1 MRSPDVVRVY
11 TQMYFMSRKPQIDQ
25 QITFFYTH
33 DLNASTEFYEQK
45 LGLELW
51 LDQGT
56 CRIYSVT
63 GSGYLGLCQ
72 ASETSILS
80 PENQSSVIF
89 TLVTQQVD
97 EWFEYLQERGI
108 KFEKPPTINEKYNI
122 YHCFL
127 RDPSGYLI
135 EIQRFEINYEKRHN

>member
-1 MRSPDVVRVY
+1 
-11 TQMYFMSRKPQIDQ
+11 MSDRPPIKQ
-25 QITFFYTH
+25 QVTFFYT
-33 DLNASTEFYEQK
+33 DNLNTSAEFYEQK

-51 LDQGT
+51 LDQGA
-56 CRIYSVT
+56 CRIYTVS

-72 ASETSILS
+72 ASEIST
-80 PENQSSVIF
+80 PPADRQSSVIF

-97 EWFEYLQERGI
+97 EWFEYLKQRGI
-108 KFEKPPTINEKYNI
+108 EFEKPPTLNKKYNI

-135 EIQRFEINYEKRHN
+135 EIQRFETNH

>member
-1 MRSPDVVRVY
+1 MSPH
-11 TQMYFMSRKPQIDQ
+11 PQIEQ

-33 DLNASTEFYEQK
+33 NLNASIKFYEEM
-45 LGLELW
+45 LGFELW

-56 CRIYSVT
+56 CLIYTVS

-72 ASETSILS
+72 ASEIST
-80 PENQSSVIF
+80 PPADKQSSVIF

-97 EWFEYLQERGI
+97 EWFEYLKERGI
-108 KFEKPPTINEKYNI
+108 KFEKPPTLNEKYNI

-135 EIQRFEINYEKRHN
+135 EIQRFETKH

>member
-1 MRSPDVVRVY
+1 MPH
-11 TQMYFMSRKPQIDQ
+11 QPQIYQ

-56 CRIYSVT
+56 CRIYTVT

-72 ASETSILS
+72 ASEKSIPAL
-80 PENQSSVIF
+80 ENQSNVIF
-89 TLVTQQVD
+89 TLVTAQVD
-97 EWFEYLQERGI
+97 EWFEYLQERGV
-108 KFEKPPTINEKYNI
+108 KFEKPPTLNKKYNI
-122 YHCFL
+122 YQCFL

-135 EIQRFEINYEKRHN
+135 EIQRFETN

>member
-1 MRSPDVVRVY
+1 
-11 TQMYFMSRKPQIDQ
+11 MSNHPPLEQ
-25 QITFFYTH
+25 QITFLYTNN
-33 DLNASTEFYEQK
+33 LTTSAQFYEEK

-63 GSGYLGLCQ
+63 GSGYLGICQ
-72 ASETSILS
+72 TSE
-80 PENQSSVIF
+80 SSAPVTGKLDDVIF

-97 EWFEYLQERGI
+97 EWFEYLKARGV
-108 KFEKPPTINEKYNI
+108 KFEKPPTYNQRYNI

-127 RDPSGYLI
+127 RDPNGYLI
-135 EIQRFEINYEKRHN
+135 EIQRFDIKS